1 MHSQVKPGIGK
12 IGVIVSYKVEKNDKS
27 ATLLAKQIAM
37 HIAATGPIALNKET
51 VGEDVVN
58 REKEIFTE
66 QAKSSGKPENIIE
79 KMVVGRIAK
88 FYSEIVLLE
97 QTWVIDGESKV
108 SEVINNFESEKGYS
122 FELQDLKHNLSVNEN
137 RITEMLDNLKSV
149 EEKCSELELNFFE
162 LNSFTRIERQ
172 ERMKSEEEIY
182 EKIQNMNKKT
192 EEKMEDIFKQLMK
205 LSVNVD
211 EKLNGEKKER
221 EENFIEMKK
230 EITSE
235 YKKVI
240 EDVFK
245 VNNNDL
251 EESVQ
256 AVLEEEGNNAWLP
269 DDIERKLI
277 RNSVVVVY
285 DLLKKS
291 RN

>member
-1 MHSQVKPGIGK
+1 MGSSFSTIKNQKQDELITKIQTVINSLKGK
-12 IGVIVSYKVEKNDKS
+12 IDHNNSALAKINKKND
-27 ATLLAKQIAM
+27 LI
-37 HIAATGPIALNKET
+37 
-51 VGEDVVN
+51 
-58 REKEIFTE
+58 E
-66 QAKSSGKPENIIE
+66 Q
-79 KMVVGRIAK
+79 RISK
-88 FYSEIVLLE
+88 FKNANELE
-97 QTWVIDGESKV
+97 V
-108 SEVINNFESEKGYS
+108 
-122 FELQDLKHNLSVNEN
+122 QDLKKNLLISEN
-137 RITEMLDNLKSV
+137 RITEMLSNLKSV
-149 EEKCSELELNFFE
+149 EEKFHEIELNFFE
-162 LNSFTRIERQ
+162 FNSFTKIERQ
-172 ERMKSEEEIY
+172 ERIKSNKKIY
-182 EKIQNMNKKT
+182 EKIEKMNTKT
-192 EEKMEDIFKQLMK
+192 EDKMEDIFTQLMK

-211 EKLNGEKKER
+211 EKLNVEKKQR
-221 EENFIEMKK
+221 EEEFIEMKK

-251 EESVQ
+251 EDSVQ

>member
-1 MHSQVKPGIGK
+1 MGSSFSSKNKKNKDELITK
-12 IGVIVSYKVEKNDKS
+12 IQK
-27 ATLLAKQIAM
+27 
-37 HIAATGPIALNKET
+37 
-51 VGEDVVN
+51 
-58 REKEIFTE
+58 
-66 QAKSSGKPENIIE
+66 
-79 KMVVGRIAK
+79 
-88 FYSEIVLLE
+88 
-97 QTWVIDGESKV
+97 
-108 SEVINNFESEKGYS
+108 VINSLKEKINNNNVALSGIS
-122 FELQDLKHNLSVNEN
+122 KKNGLIEERISNLKNANELELQDLKHNLAVNEN

-162 LNSFTRIERQ
+162 LNSFVHTERQ

-182 EKIQNMNKKT
+182 EKIQYMNKKT
-192 EEKMEDIFKQLMK
+192 EKKMEDIFQQLMK

-211 EKLNGEKKER
+211 NKLNGEKKER
-221 EENFIEMKK
+221 EENFIGMKK

-251 EESVQ
+251 EDSVQ
-256 AVLEEEGNNAWLP
+256 AVLEDEGNNAWLP
-269 DDIERKLI
+269 DNIERKLI

>member
-1 MHSQVKPGIGK
+1 MGSSFSTP
-12 IGVIVSYKVEKNDKS
+12 KNK
-27 ATLLAKQIAM
+27 KQ
-37 HIAATGPIALNKET
+37 
-51 VGEDVVN
+51 D
-58 REKEIFTE
+58 EIIT
-66 QAKSSGKPENIIE
+66 
-79 KMVVGRIAK
+79 RIN
-88 FYSEIVLLE
+88 S
-97 QTWVIDGESKV
+97 
-108 SEVINNFESEKGYS
+108 VINSLKNKISNNNSALFEISKKNSLIEERISNLSYANEL
-122 FELQDLKHNLSVNEN
+122 ELQDLKKNIAISET
-137 RITEMLDNLKSV
+137 RISEMLNNLKSV
-149 EEKCSELELNFFE
+149 EDKFSELENNFFE
-162 LNSFTRIERQ
+162 LNSFTQIERQ

-182 EKIQNMNKKT
+182 EKIENINKKT
-192 EEKMEDIFKQLMK
+192 EEKMENIFKQLMK

-211 EKLNGEKKER
+211 EKLNGEKQQR
-221 EENFIEMKK
+221 EENFIKMKK

-251 EESVQ
+251 EKSIQE
-256 AVLEEEGNNAWLP
+256 VLEEEGNNAWLP

>member
-1 MHSQVKPGIGK
+1 
-12 IGVIVSYKVEKNDKS
+12 
-27 ATLLAKQIAM
+27 
-37 HIAATGPIALNKET
+37 
-51 VGEDVVN
+51 
-58 REKEIFTE
+58 
-66 QAKSSGKPENIIE
+66 
-79 KMVVGRIAK
+79 
-88 FYSEIVLLE
+88 
-97 QTWVIDGESKV
+97 
-108 SEVINNFESEKGYS
+108 
-122 FELQDLKHNLSVNEN
+122 
-137 RITEMLDNLKSV
+137 
-149 EEKCSELELNFFE
+149 
-162 LNSFTRIERQ
+162 
-172 ERMKSEEEIY
+172 
-182 EKIQNMNKKT
+182 MNKKT

-230 EITSE
+230 EITLE

-251 EESVQ
+251 EDSVQ

-269 DDIERKLI
+269 DNIERKLI

>member
-1 MHSQVKPGIGK
+1 MGSSFSSIKKDNKDELITK
-12 IGVIVSYKVEKNDKS
+12 IQTVINSLK
-27 ATLLAKQIAM
+27 AKISNNNF
-37 HIAATGPIALNKET
+37 AL
-51 VGEDVVN
+51 
-58 REKEIFTE
+58 
-66 QAKSSGKPENIIE
+66 
-79 KMVVGRIAK
+79 
-88 FYSEIVLLE
+88 SEI
-97 QTWVIDGESKV
+97 SKKNGLIEERI
-108 SEVINNFESEKGYS
+108 SKLKNANEL
-122 FELQDLKHNLSVNEN
+122 ELQDLKHNLSVNEN

-162 LNSFTRIERQ
+162 LNSFTRVERQ